1 MPGARAA
8 GVSRASLS
16 YNIASY
22 IHIRNDEIVAVA
34 RARARYAGMRSREVD
49 ASTGTRYTC
58 ARKKQGACLDRIG
71 DF

>member
-34 RARARYAGMRSREVD
+34 RARATQE
-49 ASTGTRYTC
+49 C
-58 ARKKQGACLDRIG
+58 ARERWMPQPELGIRVRERNRERVWIG
-71 DF
+71 LEIFK